1 MATEVQWIVTL
12 AYPIGML
19 VLEQILI
26 AGVKLGPK
34 ITLDVIEE
42 MLDVENAK
50 EVVRNIYTNIAL
62 VSALLLTVT
71 FAMLQADRPS
81 CESCDPRLILESLYI
96 TATWTACLCHIR
108 VTLECVINLVYTESL
123 PHYMVLRYLIA
134 FPGSVGGPVIALSMA
149 VVNMLFSA
157 AVWLTMEYS
166 AAAGVGFGVMSVF
179 YVIFLSILAR
189 VKSNFSATRGTPGAA
204 RWEWVEKE
212 PGSVNLNSI
221 TTGSAA
227 LFRHSKKT
235 QEFLYK
241 RGQQA
246 KQLEDAAP
254 KAKEAVAASADRP
267 RKPNQIGPEA

>member
-1 MATEVQWIVTL
+1 
-12 AYPIGML
+12 
-19 VLEQILI
+19 
-26 AGVKLGPK
+26 
-34 ITLDVIEE
+34 
-42 MLDVENAK
+42 
-50 EVVRNIYTNIAL
+50 
-62 VSALLLTVT
+62 
-71 FAMLQADRPS
+71 
-81 CESCDPRLILESLYI
+81 
-96 TATWTACLCHIR
+96 
-108 VTLECVINLVYTESL
+108 
-123 PHYMVLRYLIA
+123 
-134 FPGSVGGPVIALSMA
+134 
-149 VVNMLFSA
+149 
-157 AVWLTMEYS
+157 MEYS

-204 RWEWVEKE
+204 GWEWVEKE
-212 PGSVNLNSI
+212 PGLVNLNSI
-221 TTGSAA
+221 TTAPGSAA